1 TISTVIS
8 ITLFLLVAVFALFET
23 EMFLTAVS
31 RHGDPNEIL
40 TFTGRTFIW
49 PAVIEKILDQ
59 PLFGYG
65 LGVTSIALPEL
76 SYVIGYTPAHAH
88 NLVLQATFSL
98 GLIGGGMCVLL
109 LIFNFLVKKPNKLA
123 ISFTVYILV
132 TSIPES
138 SFLGGVAGY
147 SIIPFLLMCIIKN
160 ENDYS
165 YNRRFIE

>member
-1 TISTVIS
+1 LNDILYVSPRMSGVFSTSNAMGGFSTVFLLLIGYLWINELDNRKLLSVTAALAIFCLVKSDSKTAMASLVIAGYFLLPSSKLKTISTVIS

-65 LGVTSIALPEL
+65 LG
-76 SYVIGYTPAHAH
+76 
-88 NLVLQATFSL
+88 
-98 GLIGGGMCVLL
+98 
-109 LIFNFLVKKPNKLA
+109 
-123 ISFTVYILV
+123 
-132 TSIPES
+132 
-138 SFLGGVAGY
+138 
-147 SIIPFLLMCIIKN
+147 
-160 ENDYS
+160 
-165 YNRRFIE
+165 